1 MTERER
7 WIVYPLLFLAIG
19 AALRDKLFDRTTS
32 KSIVCQELIVV
43 DDDRGG
49 NKPIRILARIGGTEH
64 TPSDPAREGQ
74 MFIDGQLLVE
84 QLRAGSIV
92 ADNFAYRGIPFA
104 PTLRAIVPGVTPADV
119 LRALQQAAGAS
130 PDGTVPIEPPEP
142 PTETTPDDSTPPD
155 QAAPPAEPTG
165 PAPSTAP
172 AQPPAQSPPPDDE
185 T

>member
-7 WIVYPLLFLAIG
+7 WIVYPLLFLAMG
-19 AALRDKLFDRTTS
+19 ASLRDKLFDRTTS

-49 NKPIRILARIGGTEH
+49 NKPVRILARIGGTDH

-74 MFIDGQLLVE
+74 MFIDGHLLVE
-84 QLRAGSIV
+84 QLRAGTIV

-104 PTLRAIVPGVTPADV
+104 PTLRAIIPGVTPADV

-130 PDGTVPIEPPEP
+130 PDGTVQIAPPQP
-142 PTETTPDDSTPPD
+142 PAAPAADTPAEQT
-155 QAAPPAEPTG
+155 APPADSTKPSEP
-165 PAPSTAP
+165 AEP
-172 AQPPAQSPPPDDE
+172 AQPPAQSPPPVDE